1 MAAKVMTITITTLAD
16 GYSVGS
22 LNAYVGQSSNPH
34 EGMSKL
40 ENLVNAI
47 QAGSIDAEVAV
58 SVSGGASATYN
69 LK

>member
-1 MAAKVMTITITTLAD
+1 MAAQVMTITITTLPD
-16 GYSVGS
+16 GYTVGS

-47 QAGSIDAEVAV
+47 QAGSVDAQVAV
-58 SVSGGASATYN
+58 AVTGGDSATYN